1 MKQSEQKSI
10 GWTVKNPVTT
20 TRATKPVPPTGQSQ
34 GQPEMYRD
42 LAMALI
48 GSRLEMRNA
57 A

>member
-20 TRATKPVPPTGQSQ
+20 TNAVNQARPTEQSKGEQ
-34 GQPEMYRD
+34 EIYRD

-48 GSRLEMRNA
+48 GARLDMRRA